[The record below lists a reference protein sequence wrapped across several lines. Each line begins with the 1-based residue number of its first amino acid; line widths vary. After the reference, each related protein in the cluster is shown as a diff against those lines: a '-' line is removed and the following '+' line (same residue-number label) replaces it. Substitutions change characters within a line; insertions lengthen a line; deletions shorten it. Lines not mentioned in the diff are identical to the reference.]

1 MVSGL
6 PQQVADTD
14 LIVLSAQVRNYGFN
28 TPVGGKVDAEHN
40 SIRACVDGGQI
51 VRSGSPVRLRLLET
65 MQTENAAIP
74 ENTVIFGTARI
85 SGQRM
90 SIVVTG
96 IEYGS
101 CIIPVEL
108 SAYDLD
114 GMAGLNIPS
123 SQEREAA
130 KNAAA
135 NMGAGLGTSV
145 SFTRSA
151 GQQVA
156 MDLVRG
162 VMSGG
167 SQYAATKLREVKI
180 ALKANYQL
188 LLISKK

>member
-1 MVSGL
+1 M
-6 PQQVADTD
+6 
-14 LIVLSAQVRNYGFN
+14 SAQERNYGFN
-28 TPVGGKVDAEHN
+28 TPVGGIVDAEHN
-40 SIRACVDGGQI
+40 SIRACIDGDQI

-65 MQTENAAIP
+65 MQTKSATIP
-74 ENTVIFGTARI
+74 ENTLLYGTARI
-85 SGQRM
+85 DGQRM
-90 SIVVTG
+90 GIVVTG

-101 CIIPVEL
+101 SIIPVEL

-123 SQEREAA
+123 SLEREAA

-135 NMGAGLGTSV
+135 NMGSGLGSSV

-162 VMSGG
+162 VMSAG

>member
-1 MVSGL
+1 M
-6 PQQVADTD
+6 PQQVPDTD
-14 LIVLSAQVRNYGFN
+14 LIVLSDHARNYGFN
-28 TPVGGKVDAEHN
+28 TPVGGKVAAEHN
-40 SIRACVDGGQI
+40 SIRVCVDGDQI
-51 VRSGSPVRLRLLET
+51 VRSGSPVRLRLQET
-65 MQTENAAIP
+65 MQTGSVTIP
-74 ENTVIFGTARI
+74 ENTVLFGTAQI

-90 SIVVTG
+90 GIVVTG
-96 IEYGS
+96 IEYES
-101 CIIPVEL
+101 NIIPVEL

-114 GMAGLNIPS
+114 GMPGLNIPPS
-123 SQEREAA
+123 LEREAA

-135 NMGAGLGTSV
+135 NMGSGLGTSV

-188 LLISKK
+188 LLISKN